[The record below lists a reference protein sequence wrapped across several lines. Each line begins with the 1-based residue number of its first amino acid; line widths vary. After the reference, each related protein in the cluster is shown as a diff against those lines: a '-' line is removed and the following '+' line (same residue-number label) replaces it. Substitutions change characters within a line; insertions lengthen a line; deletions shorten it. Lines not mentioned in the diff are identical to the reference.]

1 MKENLIAID
10 TEFNIDKDL
19 KIIDKVFCIAAC
31 DCEGNKFTK
40 WFYEQN
46 DPNILDEIADHF
58 GIENPI
64 FICFAFEI
72 AERRALLHLG
82 VDVNKYNF
90 IDSYLIE
97 MFLTR
102 SLERSKYKYP
112 GLAETTLKYGF
123 PERDTVVK
131 ARMRD
136 LCINDNTNGYET
148 AIADYC
154 FDDTKDLIPIYKKQ
168 RIAYREAIRYA
179 LNIHRCQ
186 ALEARFNKDSKRYWD
201 LNDDKCIDNI
211 FIRHTEFVK
220 AIGAVSDIGLP
231 VDYSRIEHFKSRAD
245 TIERNIQVSL
255 LKYDPLLFRK
265 NKDGSYSL
273 NTLICNSL
281 LRNECERLNISD
293 YPTSDAGFLQR
304 EKDVLKD
311 YFKYTEGFGHDLY
324 VYASRKS
331 CLGQLKNGDPKYI
344 VNSYMQL
351 GSSESIAFRAK
362 TGRSQPGTKHFIF
375 GWWKGF
381 YPVLQPVDND
391 TWLVE
396 LDMKA
401 QETFFQ
407 ATLCKDKKCYDAY
420 ASKDMYM
427 YFLNQFG
434 IIPDD
439 DWNNLSAKGL
449 KDKYHKQRKS
459 IKSVILGTS
468 YGMGAK
474 TLSKK
479 QNTPLDKAKEQL
491 AMVNSVLSVSDGW
504 KKELYN
510 LCNQFDYISTDDFML
525 TKIPICNDGIYTQMK
540 NYSFQSMGATVL
552 RWVVR
557 ELYNNADKY
566 RIRLLGTVHDA
577 IVFECKKGDLQ
588 AIKKVNDTMIDFANY
603 YSFAP
608 DGWTIKVDAP
618 EIVEKGD
625 WFVDE
630 DNFEAF
636 LEMWTDDLDE
646 QAVIRQQ
653 YKNQQERNRSYIE
666 QYNNLK

>member
-10 TEFNIDKDL
+10 TEFNSDKELNDL
-19 KIIDKVFCIAAC
+19 KIIKKVFCIAAC
-31 DCEGNKFTK
+31 DCNGNKFTK
-40 WFYEQN
+40 WFHDQS
-46 DPNILDEIADHF
+46 DPDILDEIADHF
-58 GIENPI
+58 GIKDPVY
-64 FICFAFEI
+64 ICWQFEI
-72 AERRALLHLG
+72 AERKALLHLG
-82 VDVNKYNF
+82 VNINKYNF

-97 MFLTR
+97 VFLTR
-102 SLERSKYKYP
+102 SLERKAPAYP
-112 GLAETTLKYGF
+112 KLSDTTVKYGF
-123 PERDTVVK
+123 PERDIDVK
-131 ARMRD
+131 TKMRD

-168 RIAYREAIRYA
+168 RAAYREAMRYA

-201 LNDDKCIDNI
+201 LNDDRCIDNI
-211 FIRHTEFVK
+211 FIRHTEFIK

-231 VDYSRIEHFKSRAD
+231 VDYSRIEHFKNRAN
-245 TIERNIQVSL
+245 TVKQNMQESL

-265 NKDGSYSL
+265 KKDGSYSL
-273 NTLICNSL
+273 NMLICNAL

-293 YPTSDAGFLQR
+293 YPTTSNGCLQLK
-304 EKDVLKD
+304 KDTLKD
-311 YFKYTEGFGHDLY
+311 YFKSTEGFGHDLY
-324 VYASRKS
+324 KYKSRES
-331 CLGQLKNGDPKYI
+331 ILGQLKNGDPKYI
-344 VNSYMQL
+344 FNSYMQY
-351 GSSESIAFRAK
+351 GSLNPFKAK
-362 TGRSQPGTKHFIF
+362 TGRSLPLTRHFIF

-427 YFLNQFG
+427 YFLNQFS

-439 DWNNLSAKGL
+439 DWINLSTKEL

-468 YGMGAK
+468 YGMGAN

-479 QNTPLDKAKEQL
+479 QNISSDKAKEQL

-552 RWVVR
+552 RWIVR

-566 RIRLLGTVHDA
+566 RIRLIGTVHDA

-608 DGWTIKVDAP
+608 DGWTIKVDTP

-636 LEMWTDDLDE
+636 LEMWTDNLDE

-653 YKNQQERNRSYIE
+653 YKNQQERNKSYIE
-666 QYNNLK
+666 QYNKL